1 MNIEQANAIPLPE
14 ILQKIG
20 CTPIKNKTPYHW
32 YHSPFRLDRKA
43 SLLVEINKNIW
54 QDLGTGATGSVVEFV
69 CAYLES
75 CDESS
80 TVIDALRWVS
90 NMMLSPASVLYLSG
104 EQVNEDMSHF
114 TLRSVNELTH
124 PSLIQSLKNKGIPV
138 SLAKK
143 YLKELLI
150 KDLQKNRVFCAIGA
164 LNEGNGYEFWN
175 DFVSG
180 VVSPKNISF
189 VRGKDFLPNHIH
201 VFEKYIDFL
210 SALSYDDFGVLEGD
224 VIILNSI
231 SCLPQIYPYVINYG
245 YEKLYSW
252 FGNSLAGNRATQSL
266 REFCLRQ
273 GDLALRPMNKK
284 YAPHASVNDWHI
296 YNQSN

>member
-20 CTPIKNKTPYHW
+20 CKPIKNKSPHHW
-32 YHSPFRLDRKA
+32 YHSPFRLDRNA
-43 SLLVEINKNIW
+43 SLLVDTSKNTW
-54 QDLGTGATGSVVEFV
+54 QDLGTGAAGSIIEFV

-80 TVIDALRWVS
+80 TVIDALRWLS

-104 EQVNEDMSHF
+104 EQINEDMSHF
-114 TLRSVNELTH
+114 TLRSVSDLTH
-124 PSLIQSLKNKGIPV
+124 PSLIQTLKNKGIHIP
-138 SLAKK
+138 LAKK
-143 YLKELLI
+143 YLREVLV
-150 KDLQKNRVFCAIGA
+150 KDVSKNSVFCAIGA
-164 LNEGNGYEFWN
+164 ANVGNGYEFWN
-175 DFVSG
+175 DFITG
-180 VVSPKNISF
+180 FVSPKNISF
-189 VRGKDFLPNHIH
+189 VRGRDFLPNHIH
-201 VFEKYIDFL
+201 VFERYIDFL
-210 SALSYDDFGVLEGD
+210 SALSQEDLGILEGD

-252 FGNSLAGNRATQSL
+252 LGNSIAGNRATQSL

-273 GDLALRPMNKK
+273 GDLAFRPMNKK
-284 YAPHASVNDWHI
+284 YAPHPSVNDWHI